1 MIPKNVFLLR
11 AQPEKIESIVHSTS
25 YHVNNILTIFISCAI
40 NLLKNLQKPE
50 ANRLF
55 LLASLQI
62 WDLRDF
68 TYSIFCEIA
77 FFFYITEGKKKK
89 KM

>member
-1 MIPKNVFLLR
+1 MIPKNVFLLT
-11 AQPEKIESIVHSTS
+11 AQPEKMESIVHSTC
-25 YHVNNILTIFISCAI
+25 YHVNNIFTIFISCAI

-50 ANRLF
+50 ANILF

-77 FFFYITEGKKKK
+77 LFFILLKEKK